1 MEAICSYYTAKTDDS
16 DSDIIVM
23 DNFSTAD
30 KWMKVMLFA
39 DTTDLL
45 KNKQTNFD
53 RTK

>member
-45 KNKQTNFD
+45 IKQTNKF
-53 RTK
+53 